1 MALMASQ
8 RDASWY
14 GNPSTNGVKRW
25 HIVSSDGRTPGCGA
39 SMLLIAEMAI
49 NAADVATSSRCQ
61 RPGCKQLWPQLGQ
74 GTN

>member
-1 MALMASQ
+1 
-8 RDASWY
+8 
-14 GNPSTNGVKRW
+14 VKRW